1 MADSSFTVDEIGIIN
16 DQKKLDQDLPT
27 YYNASTKQES
37 PISREFE
44 SYLILESK
52 EHKQKTLSWIKDVEK
67 IQFNKVDRDKLL
79 DTYLTNCNENANT
92 KIAELDEKLNN
103 FDDFKSGL
111 LGKEE
116 DPLRYAN
123 VTELSLMSQSLQ
135 KPIDEMVFMRDKASH
150 EINMVSLMQAKQKLT
165 AYNSDTQKELQS
177 WQSSV
182 SAYDGQSSSP
192 QKSTGSDKARSSIE

>member
-1 MADSSFTVDEIGIIN
+1 MADSNFTVDEIGIIN
-16 DQKKLDQDLPT
+16 EHKKLDQDLPL
-27 YYNASTKQES
+27 YYTASTKQES

-44 SYLILESK
+44 SYLILEAK

-79 DTYLTNCNENANT
+79 DTYLTNCNDNANT
-92 KIAELDEKLNN
+92 KISELDAKLNN

-150 EINMVSLMQAKQKLT
+150 EINMVSLMKAKQKLT

-182 SAYDGQSSSP
+182 SAYDGQSSSY
-192 QKSTGSDKARSSIE
+192 QKSTGSDKARSVIE